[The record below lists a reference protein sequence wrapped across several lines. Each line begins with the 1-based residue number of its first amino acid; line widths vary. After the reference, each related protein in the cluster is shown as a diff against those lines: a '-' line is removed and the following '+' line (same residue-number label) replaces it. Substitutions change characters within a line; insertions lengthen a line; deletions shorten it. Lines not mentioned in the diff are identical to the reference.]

1 MERSWKNFKLDK
13 NKVYAFI
20 GKAVVYG
27 SLYVATVYGIFY
39 AICNCITVY

>member
-1 MERSWKNFKLDK
+1 MKRRIDK
-13 NKVYAFI
+13 SKVYAFI

>member
-1 MERSWKNFKLDK
+1 MKRRIDK
-13 NKVYAFI
+13 SKVYACI